1 VSENPGPVSGGE
13 PQTSGQSSGMPAEP
27 AIASSPPRVIP
38 AITTP
43 NAPGSPVSPP
53 APAPPVAP
61 TGARSPARGE
71 VAAEAKR
78 TRDESEPGPRRALG
92 RWTTELFAAYLA
104 IVVSL
109 LIALR
114 ATVDSL
120 DFVGVGWIILLTVLP
135 LVPWLLPRLGPFL
148 KSLSPYL
155 QSFSL
160 GGVQLELRAVEDA
173 AIVVPTSGN
182 LAPIANDQS
191 GFSSSTAIVDLVS
204 QLRNLR
210 RDGAPP
216 VGVIDLQDGQKWLLP
231 NLYFLCFMLE
241 ADPILTELV
250 FTEKRAE
257 VDGYFVLAC
266 GPSDFRRRV
275 DVAVTEYSAV
285 ATTLAL
291 TPGRLIDASYAN
303 DLTGKF
309 QAFLSALNATVPAG
323 APRDHVFG
331 YLNAARVTE
340 LVGAARAPFVDDPG
354 TTLSDS
360 TLVTV
365 LNASQRYLPWTSAA
379 LLVGII
385 DRDQVALAVARVA
398 LARS

>member
-1 VSENPGPVSGGE
+1 
-13 PQTSGQSSGMPAEP
+13 MPHELP
-27 AIASSPPRVIP
+27 D
-38 AITTP
+38 
-43 NAPGSPVSPP
+43 
-53 APAPPVAP
+53 
-61 TGARSPARGE
+61 
-71 VAAEAKR
+71 K
-78 TRDESEPGPRRALG
+78 SEPGGRKWLS
-92 RWTTELFAAYLA
+92 RWTSELLAAYLA
-104 IVVSL
+104 IVVSV

-114 ATVDSL
+114 ANVDSL
-120 DFVGVGWIILLTVLP
+120 EFVGVGWMILLAILP

-155 QSFSL
+155 RSFSL

-216 VGVIDLQDGQKWLLP
+216 VGVIDLQGGQKWLLP

-241 ADPILTELV
+241 TDPILTELV

-266 GPSDFRRRV
+266 SPSDLRRRV
-275 DVAVTEYSAV
+275 DLAVPQYSTVAS
-285 ATTLAL
+285 TLTL
-291 TPGRLIDASYAN
+291 TRGRLIDNFYAN
-303 DLTGKF
+303 ELTVKF
-309 QAFLSALNATVPAG
+309 QDFLAALRATVPVGG
-323 APRDHVFG
+323 ANDHVFG
-331 YLNAARVTE
+331 YLTAARVTE
-340 LVGAARAPFVDDPG
+340 LAGAARAPFVDDPG

-365 LNASQRYLPWTSAA
+365 LNSPQRYLPWTSSG
-379 LLVGII
+379 LLLGII